1 MSQSKAISPLAAG
14 VWFAL
19 ASASLFAIRPI
30 VVKLVYEQGTDS
42 TTLIAYRMLFSM
54 PIYVVLLVIF
64 LSDPERRARL
74 TLGRVVGTSLVGL
87 LGYYSA
93 SYLDLLGLQYVS
105 AQLGR
110 MLLYV
115 YPTFVVVLGAL
126 FFGKKISPTIV
137 LSLFITYT
145 GIAIIF
151 GHDLAVFGD
160 DVVTGAL
167 FIFASALSFALY
179 LLFSKKLIT
188 ELGSRVFTCIAL
200 ISASLAIL
208 LHYSITHT
216 ISEPQL
222 NQQAL
227 WLIVFIALFCTVI
240 PSFFTAAAVER
251 IGADRTGIIAMVG
264 PAVTSL
270 FAVLVLSEKFTVYHA
285 IGIAITVF
293 GIWVLNHRRST
304 ADKL

>member
-115 YPTFVVVLGAL
+115 YPTFVVILGAL

-264 PAVTSL
+264 PAITSL